1 MTAAP
6 SPLPTTEVDFR
17 TAARDWM
24 AEHLRG
30 EFAPLR
36 FRGGPG
42 DEHAFVAER
51 MAWERELAG
60 GGWTC
65 VGWPAEHGGR
75 GLPLHLEV
83 AFHEEYA
90 RAGGPG
96 RAGLIGEGLLGP
108 TLIHFASTEVQR
120 RFLPGIVAGTEF
132 WCQGY
137 SEPDAGSDLANVST
151 RARLEGG
158 EWVIDGQKVWTSLA
172 QWSDWCFV
180 VARTEEGTQRHHGLS
195 YLLVPM
201 DQPGIEV
208 RPIRQITGTAE
219 FNEVFF
225 DGARTDAAMV
235 VGEPGDG
242 WKVAMG
248 TLAFERG
255 VLTLGQQMAFQRE
268 LDHLLA
274 TARTNG
280 RLDDPVLRD
289 RLVALVIRVRIMRW
303 NATRALRVDDA
314 AQLPREAMVN
324 KLYWANL
331 HRDMGEAAMDA
342 LGAEAMLTRYSAAE
356 EGDAGELEM
365 SPEHKLFFFS
375 RSDTIYGGSNQI
387 QRNLIGERAL
397 GMPREPR

>member
-1 MTAAP
+1 MTVDDGR
-6 SPLPTTEVDFR
+6 LPDEASFRREVAEWVDGHLVGDF
-17 TAARDWM
+17 AV
-24 AEHLRG
+24 LRH
-30 EFAPLR
+30 
-36 FRGGPG
+36 RGGPG

-51 MAWERELAG
+51 MAWERELAT

-65 VGWPAEHGGR
+65 VGWPVEHGGR

-108 TLIHFASTEVQR
+108 TLIHFADDDIRQ
-120 RFLPGIVAGTEF
+120 RFLPGIVSGTEF

-137 SEPDAGSDLANVST
+137 SEPNAGSDLANVST
-151 RARLEGG
+151 KARLDGG
-158 EWVIDGQKVWTSLA
+158 DWVIEGQKVWTSLA

-180 VARTEEGTQRHHGLS
+180 VARTEVGSSRHHGLS

-225 DGARTDAAMV
+225 DGARTSADMV
-235 VGEPGDG
+235 VGAPGEG

-255 VLTLGQQMAFQRE
+255 VLTLGQQMAFDRE
-268 LDHLLA
+268 LGEI
-274 TARTNG
+274 TAAARDTG
-280 RLDDPVLRD
+280 AIADPIIRQRLSDLW
-289 RLVALVIRVRIMRW
+289 IRVRIMRW
-303 NATRALRVDDA
+303 NSLRALRVDDDVA
-314 AQLPREAMVN
+314 LPREAMIN

-331 HRDMGEAAMDA
+331 HRDMGELAMDVLGPGA
-342 LGAEAMLTRYSAAE
+342 LVTRYSTPD
-356 EGDAGELEM
+356 EGDAGPDEM
-365 SPEHKLFFFS
+365 SPLHKLFFFS
-375 RSDTIYGGSNQI
+375 RSDTIYGGSNEI
-387 QRNLIGERAL
+387 QKNLIGERAL
-397 GMPREPR
+397 GLPREPR